1 MIVTYLSSFL
11 TNAISSGT
19 SVLYGIYGETI
30 TERSG
35 IVNLGTEGSMIL
47 GAIVAYAV
55 TANTGSI
62 GLAIIAAMLA
72 GGLLALVHAYL
83 TITRKANQLA
93 SGLTL
98 MFLGLGIAA
107 FYGREY
113 VSVSI
118 QGLSKLPIP
127 GLSQIP
133 VIGDAIFN
141 QDLLTYLSFVLCP
154 VLWWFLYKTRKGLFI
169 RAAGEDKEV
178 VHAYGKNPNSLR
190 YFATVLG
197 GMISA
202 IGGAQLSIA
211 YTKTWSEGM
220 TNGRGI
226 IAVSLVVLAK
236 YNPKKAMIGA
246 YVYGGAQA
254 LNVFLQS
261 QGVEISPFLLMMLP
275 YVITLAALL
284 ISSLRKGSDA
294 PAELKNVIGG

>member
-1 MIVTYLSSFL
+1 MISLITNFL
-11 TNAISSGT
+11 TNAIQSGT

-47 GAIVAYAV
+47 GAIAAYIVAADS
-55 TANTGSI
+55 GSM
-62 GLAIIAAMLA
+62 GLAIICAMLA
-72 GGLLALVHAYL
+72 GGALALIHAYL
-83 TITRKANQLA
+83 CINRKANQLA

-118 QGLSKLPIP
+118 TGLNKIAIPLLSK
-127 GLSQIP
+127 IP
-133 VIGDAIFN
+133 VIGEAFFN
-141 QDLLTYLSFVLCP
+141 QDILTYLSFALCP
-154 VLWWFLYKTRKGLFI
+154 VLWWFLYKTRKGLFL

-178 VHAYGKNPNSLR
+178 VYAYGKNPQSLR
-190 YFATVLG
+190 YLATVLG

-236 YNPKKAMIGA
+236 YNPSKAMIGA

-254 LNVFLQS
+254 LNVILQS

-275 YVITLAALL
+275 YVITLVALFV
-284 ISSLRKGSDA
+284 SSVRKGTNA
-294 PAELKNVIGG
+294 PNELKNIIGG